1 MDLISIKMPLSR
13 PCYAATMTDP
23 AAMVD
28 LLVEPLSP
36 IQVATVFPLMRAA
49 DPGLSLAD
57 WRRFA
62 RTVTTKRQGQHG
74 VLVARRQTL
83 QHPSGAVCYRRHR
96 DLHDG
101 AVLTAE
107 HFVAL
112 DLLYPDRIIAALIA
126 GLEPVAKRLGC
137 GTIRSIVHGDAAALI
152 VTLQSQGHMAE
163 AVTLVKDVSV
173 QFIARDKRTTM
184 AREPMPAAR

>member
-1 MDLISIKMPLSR
+1 
-13 PCYAATMTDP
+13 
-23 AAMVD
+23 
-28 LLVEPLSP
+28 
-36 IQVATVFPLMRAA
+36 
-49 DPGLSLAD
+49 
-57 WRRFA
+57 
-62 RTVTTKRQGQHG
+62 
-74 VLVARRQTL
+74 
-83 QHPSGAVCYRRHR
+83 
-96 DLHDG
+96 
-101 AVLTAE
+101 VLTAE